1 MRFQPCG
8 ILLVLGELGQRGGDV
23 SQRRPGR
30 GVLVPAL
37 PDQRLQEDLG
47 ESERE
52 RKRERERERERER
65 AEQEMKLK
73 DNFVLNWDISRM
85 LAP

>member
-1 MRFQPCG
+1 MITCCVWKGRRG
-8 ILLVLGELGQRGGDV
+8 RVEGGD
-23 SQRRPGR
+23 
-30 GVLVPAL
+30 
-37 PDQRLQEDLG
+37 G
-47 ESERE
+47 ENS
-52 RKRERERERERER
+52 ERER

>member
-1 MRFQPCG
+1 MVRFPFVCRRRRRHRSF
-8 ILLVLGELGQRGGDV
+8 LLLLPGDV
-23 SQRRPGR
+23 STEVKEWVRR
-30 GVLVPAL
+30 
-37 PDQRLQEDLG
+37 
-47 ESERE
+47 ERE
-52 RKRERERERERER
+52 RKRER

>member
-1 MRFQPCG
+1 MCTHNFKERCTYTRNVAHDH
-8 ILLVLGELGQRGGDV
+8 VLCLGREKRETRGG
-23 SQRRPGR
+23 GW
-30 GVLVPAL
+30 
-37 PDQRLQEDLG
+37 
-47 ESERE
+47 RE
-52 RKRERERERERER
+52 QRERER